1 MMLNFFI
8 FNLCKR
14 NSIIEMR
21 DFFINIIKKY
31 KLQLGI
37 ILFFLIYMSFF
48 DEYNWMR
55 IRKDSQKLKSLKEER
70 AYLLN
75 KIEEDR
81 KQLKIFQTDTE
92 ELERFAREQYLLKK
106 ENEKVYVIIEKEE

>member
-1 MMLNFFI
+1 M
-8 FNLCKR
+8 K
-14 NSIIEMR
+14 
-21 DFFINIIKKY
+21 DFFIDNIKKY
-31 KLQLGI
+31 KWQFGI
-37 ILFFLIYMSFF
+37 LLFFVVYMSFF

-81 KQLKIFQTDTE
+81 QQLKIFQSDTD

-106 ENEKVYVIIEKEE
+106 DNEKVYVIIEEE